1 MKERNPFII
10 SGYSG
15 PEFFCDREK
24 ETLTLINNA
33 SNSVNTTLISIRRMG
48 KSGLIWHTFD
58 NLTRKGSHTCIYSDI
73 YATQDLRDFTNNLG
87 SAILRA
93 LPEKKPAGK
102 KFISLL
108 KGLRPVFSY
117 DALSGQPQVTF
128 TFASEQQ
135 YQQSIGSLFRF
146 LDSQKQPVL
155 LAIDEF
161 QQITSYPEKNMEAL
175 LRSQIQTLKNVN
187 LIFSGSSHH
196 LLSEIFSD
204 GKRPFFAGTQFLY
217 LKEIERNIYKDF
229 IKGQLARKEIKID
242 EEALD
247 YIMDFSRAHTFY
259 TQSICNR
266 LFASGIR
273 RISVAEVKQICS
285 CILMEYE
292 QLFLQYR
299 NMLTPVQWNIL
310 RAFAK
315 EGRVY
320 QPTSKGFLG
329 KYNIGI
335 PANIQRGLESL
346 LKKEMIFL
354 ENDKN
359 GSYYSVYDLFLLRWL
374 ENLD

>member
-33 SNSVNTTLISIRRMG
+33 ANGVNTTLISIRRMG

-58 NLTRKGSHTCIYSDI
+58 RLNRSGSHTCIYSDI
-73 YATQDLRDFTNNLG
+73 YATQDLRDFTNKLG

-102 KFISLL
+102 KFMSLL

-117 DALSGQPQVTF
+117 DALSGQPQVSF
-128 TFASEQQ
+128 TFASEEQ
-135 YQQSIGSLFRF
+135 YEQSIESLFRF

-161 QQITSYPEKNMEAL
+161 QQISSYPEKNMEAL
-175 LRSQIQTLKNVN
+175 LRSQIQTLENVN

-196 LLSEIFSD
+196 LLSEIFSN
-204 GKRPFFAGTQFLY
+204 GKRPFFASTQFLY

-229 IKGQLARKEIKID
+229 IKIHMTRNEIKID
-242 EEALD
+242 DEALD

-266 LFASGIR
+266 LFASGLR
-273 RISVAEVKQICS
+273 RISIDAVIQVCNRLLE
-285 CILMEYE
+285 EYE

-299 NMLTPVQWNIL
+299 NLLTPVQWNIL
-310 RAFAK
+310 EAIAK

-320 QPTSKGFLG
+320 KPTAKVFLE
-329 KYNIGI
+329 KYKIGI

-346 LKKEMIFL
+346 LKKEMIFR

-359 GSYYSVYDLFLLRWL
+359 GAYYSVYDLFLSRWL
-374 ENLD
+374 ENLE